1 MQILLSYLFRTDF
14 SFKMDMQKELDN
26 LDLKFLKIDAK
37 INLKTPLIDNLYE
50 NDVRKIHDLFDGDI
64 VNQSSGNIFKQ
75 HREKLLSQ
83 VNFTRGGVIMEINN
97 FSDYCHISL
106 NNARVD
112 SLKKIIMSLNSLL
125 QLKYKKAKENLLHL
139 TQTFPIESDLNRY
152 KYKLTKPFNLI
163 QINKYK
169 HFLKNDKTYQL
180 NAPSFVIEQDKCYSF
195 ELISSNRLLYTTKN
209 NDNILLM
216 CIINKKG
223 EISHSTYVKIY
234 EFGEYKVLTSLNR
247 IVLVYESPENDGSQ
261 RANIYDLN
269 LNLVKSLELGHSYYP
284 HFLINQNNE
293 IAIKSSDL
301 DKITIFNL
309 ISFKSS
315 EIKFQYEH
323 PDEKFY
329 ISDDIGD
336 FLFHFDE
343 KFIFFRTEDR
353 LIYLIDRI
361 MGSRVYEIKL
371 NSIYTEQ
378 FFVFNKV
385 NFGQDLKY
393 DIVEQIFKI
402 DKEEISLYDE
412 NENSKIIFSN
422 YDSIVYYFEMRQKQL
437 KLNEY

>member
-1 MQILLSYLFRTDF
+1 
-14 SFKMDMQKELDN
+14 MDTQKELHN
-26 LDLKFLKIDAK
+26 LELKFLKINAK

-50 NDVRKIHDLFDGDI
+50 NDVRQINDLFDGDI
-64 VNQSSGNIFKQ
+64 MNQYSGKILNQ
-75 HREKLLSQ
+75 HKEKLLDQ
-83 VNFTRGGVIMEINN
+83 LNNTRGNAIMGINN
-97 FSDYCHISL
+97 LADFCHTML
-106 NNARVD
+106 NNTRVD
-112 SLKKIIMSLNSLL
+112 SKKEFSMKAKSLNSLV
-125 QLKYKKAKENLLHL
+125 QLKYKQAKENLLHL
-139 TQTFPIESDLNRY
+139 TQTFPIVSDLNRH
-152 KYKLTKPFNLI
+152 KYKLTKPFDLI
-163 QINKYK
+163 KINKYK

-195 ELISSNRLLYTTKN
+195 ELINSNRILYTTKN

-216 CIINKKG
+216 YIINKEG
-223 EISHSTYVKIY
+223 EISHSTHVKIY

-247 IVLVYESPENDGSQ
+247 IVLVYESPENHGSQ

-269 LNLVKSLELGHSYYP
+269 LNLVKSLELGHSFDP

-309 ISFKSS
+309 ISFKSN

-323 PDEKFY
+323 PDGKFY

-343 KFIFFRTEDR
+343 KYIFFRSEDR

-361 MGSRVYEIKL
+361 TGSRVYEIKL

-378 FFVFNKV
+378 FFMFNKV
-385 NFGQDLKY
+385 NFDHDLKY
-393 DIVEQIFKI
+393 DIVDQVYKI
-402 DKEEISLYDE
+402 DNEEINLYNK
-412 NENSKIIFSN
+412 NENSKIIFFSN
-422 YDSIVYYFEMRQKQL
+422 YDSIVYHFEMHQKRL
-437 KLNEY
+437 KYNEY